1 MNYSNFYTSAKKML
15 TDSLVSIWFRGKGKE
30 QEYMRRILTEEEP
43 LLSEPVFQSIFP
55 WEESA
60 ETFGEHCSKLNI
72 LSESFV
78 QALSSDTVDENLRF
92 PLNRHPYKHQTKSW
106 KTMLS
111 DEGKTI
117 VVTSGTGSGKTEC
130 FMIPVLQDIAQ
141 LNEKDCIQA
150 VFLYPL
156 NALMKSQQ
164 KRIHAWC
171 DAIPNKVTYAIYNGD
186 TEKSNKPS
194 SFTAPYFPQLITRPQ
209 IRKTPPQILFTNPT
223 MLNYMLVR
231 AEDKPILEKSQGK
244 LRWILLDEAHTY
256 TGSSAAELSLQL
268 RRVLDAFGVTIDQV
282 NFAVT
287 SATIGDEKDP
297 AVQLKLKTF
306 VSQLTGKP
314 IDSIVIIGGK
324 RIIPDM
330 DNTVAQSAIN
340 RINERFN
347 SKIQIS
353 DIERLRKQLNS
364 SAVLTTKDI
373 VKQLDRTIS
382 KNIEESLELIDAL
395 ANKVDGL
402 NSKDKSAMALLPSRA
417 HFFIR
422 SISGVYACVNRDC
435 SRHKRNRIGIGS
447 LTTYQNTNCP
457 TCKSKLLEIATCPS
471 CGGII
476 IVGETSTS
484 KGFRMHT
491 NVVDLDNSLFFE
503 NRDEDLI
510 ESEENETEAIND
522 VSEVDG
528 FTLFYFAKPLKR
540 CLRHHTREDKHI
552 FNHDRGRIEMAKESD
567 DCDHVYISL
576 RHEETNADLCPH
588 CGNRITRL
596 NYLRV
601 SATQMGRVLSTLL
614 LDNAEGLPDKDAE
627 ILYNGKRYITF
638 TDNRQGSARSAMG
651 MNQDVERSWVR
662 STIFHKLADIRIEKV
677 EPSGLSDDEKQLYDY
692 LITQPVEKLPKM
704 MKDELARLKAKL
716 NGEGSIP
723 IAPEV
728 DFSSISQTLENNT
741 DFRKMFKHLKSARNE
756 SRYDSPAKYLKALL
770 VDQFGWIPKR
780 ANSLENMGFIRLV
793 YPELKRSKCP
803 ALLTAVGCKNEDWQ
817 DFLKICLDY
826 LIRGGRHYM
835 ISSEYKDFL
844 TQNTTT
850 SAIYPKDSDL
860 RKNGHPVS
868 KWPMVKQTLT
878 GVQEDQSRLVLLL
891 CAVLGYNEVETFNEE
906 KVANV
911 NSLLT
916 TAWNFITSNVMESV
930 DSEHQGYML
939 DLLGPKV
946 KLQLI
951 EKGYLCPV
959 DNVVVDV
966 TFCGY
971 SPRMNGYIGKENFIR
986 FRVARDFAYPFF
998 PFKSSENEEEALSKW
1013 LLEHF
1018 DGQRESGIFSNIHER
1033 VYAQKP
1039 IFIAAEHS
1047 AQQSREDLDK
1057 YEKEFNEGHL
1067 NVLSCS
1073 TTMEMGVDIGGINEV
1088 VMNNVPPKSA
1098 NYLQRAGR
1106 AGRRNESKALALTF
1120 CAPNPIGSYTWNH
1133 PTYPLTH
1140 KTETPLLKMESRQLV
1155 QRHVNALVF
1164 SDFVTM
1170 QGGIRVTSQIRDF
1183 FESFEETTYYDLFLS
1198 HIDRIIGGQRE
1209 ELELSYWHLTRGTAL
1224 GNTAIGD
1231 AVYATKKEIATVYG
1245 IYKNRVDS
1253 LNQSLDTL
1261 RNEDGTGTAIRALEH
1276 QKDNFLKTALL
1287 TYLAENSFLPSAG
1300 IPTGLVQCM
1309 LGING
1314 NDNYPTMHLSQAI
1327 AAYAP
1332 GNKIVKNEWIYEPAG
1347 ILLKTKYDDTTSRYI
1362 LQNCNRCGYT
1372 SINSGSARNDCPK
1385 CGGHDTMHGI
1395 KDMNIVEQ
1403 RYTEI
1408 VEPAAFSVA
1417 WGTKPTR
1424 KMNGPGI
1431 LSFIQPVLLEMEPW
1445 EEKSSSAKMM
1455 VRCSTSKSEILFYNK
1470 GRNGYGYAF
1479 CPYCGRMESEKNIDL
1494 SGRPLAGHRHMS
1506 NGLPCPGGLAGGSN
1520 IRRHVLLVGRYQ
1532 TDFVEIKFYNAENL
1546 LITDAETLY
1555 SLGVVLSRKLTEL
1568 LGVNDGEIDF
1578 GYNSNSHT
1586 IFIYDTAL
1594 GGAGYS
1600 LLFREY
1606 KDVLL
1611 KMAYEALRGCNCER
1625 ACTKCLIDRRSQ
1637 WYLNYL
1643 NRQKAIKWLEM
1654 EFKSRVAPES
1664 ISSQIPDASYITSDF
1679 ATELYQ
1685 LTRNKD
1691 IDKIM
1696 FFVGNNYDDWQVKE
1710 FPYTKLINEL
1720 KANGINTT
1728 FVMDT
1733 PLDLR
1738 ECSPAARAIL
1748 MSALFKYEF
1757 SYYTNRIS
1765 GLLKPLLSVT
1775 FNDGKTKTYFG
1786 DNINRDFA
1794 LSWGKGD
1801 VFSSINGMQL
1811 IYQSINP
1818 VDLVQKLTE
1827 DDRAVMF
1834 DVRLMDDCAISS
1846 LFDLLLRN
1854 NTDKWKRIKESF
1866 NNKSVTID
1874 YSDRYLMTPLGCML
1888 FAHFIAKLKWEF
1900 NIKITKVKVT
1910 VAFTSSGSNFGRDS
1924 TKICENFRL
1933 RDNRNIFLKDSI
1945 NEIVGIVPF
1954 INEGGYIRH
1963 ERCITVKSEEEE
1975 LCIRP
1980 DAGIAYGWKPANRE
1994 NFDCE
1999 DDDFKCNWDLDMNL
2013 YNQGKRTQGIL
2024 YTISFSKRK

>member
-1 MNYSNFYTSAKKML
+1 
-15 TDSLVSIWFRGKGKE
+15 
-30 QEYMRRILTEEEP
+30 MRCILSEEEP

-55 WEESA
+55 WEEST
-60 ETFGEHCSKLNI
+60 ETFGEHHSKLNI
-72 LSESFV
+72 LSQSFV
-78 QALSSDTVDENLRF
+78 QALSSEAIEESLRF
-92 PLNRHPYKHQTKSW
+92 PLDRHPYKHQTKSW
-106 KTMLS
+106 ETMLS
-111 DEGKTI
+111 DKGKTI

-130 FMIPVLQDIAQ
+130 FMIPVLHDIAQ
-141 LNEKDCIQA
+141 RNEKDCIQA
-150 VFLYPL
+150 IFLYPL

-171 DAIPNKVTYAIYNGD
+171 DAIPNKVTYAIYNGN
-186 TEKSNKPS
+186 TEKATKSPKI
-194 SFTAPYFPQLITRPQ
+194 TTPYFPELITRPQ
-209 IRKTPPQILFTNPT
+209 IRQTPPQILFTNPT

-244 LRWILLDEAHTY
+244 LKWILLDEAHTY

-268 RRVLDAFGVTIDQV
+268 RRVLDAFGVTVEQV

-297 AVQLKLKTF
+297 ATQLKLKTF

-314 IDSIVIIGGK
+314 TDSIVIIGGK
-324 RIIPDM
+324 RIIPKM
-330 DNTVAQSAIN
+330 DNAIAQSEIAK
-340 RINERFN
+340 INEKFDCN
-347 SKIQIS
+347 IGIS
-353 DIERLRKQLNS
+353 DIERLRKQLNT
-364 SAVLTTKDI
+364 SAVLTAKDI
-373 VKQLDRTIS
+373 VKQLDRNIS
-382 KNIEESLELIDAL
+382 KNTEKSLELIDAL

-402 NSKDKSAMALLPSRA
+402 NSTDGSAIALLPSRA

-422 SISGVYACVNRDC
+422 SISGVYACVNPKC
-435 SRHKRNRIGIGS
+435 RHHKKQRLGVGS

-476 IVGETSTS
+476 VVGETSTS

-510 ESEENETEAIND
+510 EAEEIQDEYIADNSEF
-522 VSEVDG
+522 DG
-528 FTLFYFAKPLKR
+528 FTPFYFAKPAKR
-540 CLRHHTREDKHI
+540 CLRRHTNEDKHI
-552 FNHDRGRIEMAKESD
+552 FNHERGRIEIAPENEDSG
-567 DCDHVYISL
+567 HAYVSL

-596 NYLRV
+596 DYLRV
-601 SATQMGRVLSTLL
+601 SATQMGRILSTLL
-614 LDNAEGLPDKDAE
+614 LDNAEGSTDKDAE
-627 ILYNGKRYITF
+627 IVYNGKKYITF

-662 STIFHKLADIRIEKV
+662 STIFHKLADLRIEKI
-677 EPSGLSDDEKQLYDY
+677 EPAGLTEEEKKTYVFLKSTP
-692 LITQPVEKLPKM
+692 LEKLPQM
-704 MKDELARLKAKL
+704 MRDELARLEAKK
-716 NGEGSIP
+716 NGVSRTP
-723 IAPEV
+723 ASPEV
-728 DFSSISQTLENNT
+728 DFGSISQTLENNT
-741 DFRKMFKHLKSARNE
+741 DFRKLFKHINSARGE
-756 SRYDSPAKYLKALL
+756 GRYENPAKYLKALL

-793 YPELKRSKCP
+793 YPDLKRSKCP

-817 DFLKICLDY
+817 NFLKICLDY

-868 KWPMVKQTLT
+868 KWPVVRQTLT
-878 GVQEDQSRLVLLL
+878 GIQEDQSRLVLLL
-891 CAVLGYNEVETFNEE
+891 CAVLGYTEVESFNEE
-906 KVANV
+906 KVANI

-916 TAWNFITSNVMESV
+916 TAWTFITTNVMESV
-930 DSEHQGYML
+930 DTEHQGFML

-951 EKGYLCPV
+951 DKGYLCPV
-959 DNVVVDV
+959 DNVIVDV

-971 SPRMNGYIGKENFIR
+971 SPRMNGYIGKDNFDR
-986 FRVARDFAYPFF
+986 FRVTKEFTYPFY
-998 PFKSSENEEEALSKW
+998 PFKSTENNEEVLSAW
-1013 LLEHF
+1013 LLDHF
-1018 DGQRESGIFSNIHER
+1018 DAQRKSGVFSNMHER

-1088 VMNNVPPKSA
+1088 VMNNVPPKPA

-1120 CAPNPIGSYTWNH
+1120 CAPNPIGSHTWKH
-1133 PTYPLTH
+1133 PDYPMTH
-1140 KTETPLLKMESRQLV
+1140 TTETPLLKLESRQLV

-1164 SDFVTM
+1164 SDFVSM
-1170 QGGIRVTSQIRDF
+1170 QGGIRITSQIRDF
-1183 FESFEETTYYDLFLS
+1183 FESTEGATYYDQFLT
-1198 HIDRIIGGQRE
+1198 HIDKIIGGQRE
-1209 ELELSYWHLTRGTAL
+1209 ELEVTYLHLIRGTAL
-1224 GNTAIGD
+1224 TNTAIGD
-1231 AVYATKKEIATVYG
+1231 AVYTTKRDIASVYNTFKVR
-1245 IYKNRVDS
+1245 IDS
-1253 LNQSLDTL
+1253 LNQSLEAL
-1261 RNEDGTGTAIRALEH
+1261 RNEDGSRLAIRALEH

-1300 IPTGLVQCM
+1300 IPTGLVECM
-1309 LGING
+1309 LGINASE
-1314 NDNYPTMHLSQAI
+1314 NYPTMHLSQAI

-1332 GNKIVKNEWIYEPAG
+1332 GNQIVKNEWIYEPAG
-1347 ILLKTKYDDTTSRYI
+1347 IVLKTKYDDNTSRYI

-1372 SINSGSARNDCPK
+1372 FINSGSATNNCPK
-1385 CGGHDTMHGI
+1385 CGGHETMHGI
-1395 KDMNIVEQ
+1395 KDMSIGEQ
-1403 RYTEI
+1403 RYTEV

-1424 KMNGPGI
+1424 KMNGLGS
-1431 LSFIQPVLLEMEPW
+1431 LNFIQPVLLEMEPW
-1445 EEKSSSAKMM
+1445 EEKSSSAKMV
-1455 VRCSTSKSEILFYNK
+1455 VRCSTPKSEILFYNR
-1470 GRNGYGYAF
+1470 GRNGHGYAF
-1479 CPYCGRMESEKNIDL
+1479 CPYCGRMESEKSIDSTGSPL
-1494 SGRPLAGHRHMS
+1494 SGHRHMS

-1532 TDFVEIKFYNAENL
+1532 TDFVELKFYNAENL
-1546 LITDAETLY
+1546 LITDSETLY
-1555 SLGVVLSRKLTEL
+1555 SLGVILSRKLTEL

-1600 LLFREY
+1600 PLLREY

-1611 KMAYEALRGCNCER
+1611 KIAYETLRACDCER

-1643 NRQKAIKWLEM
+1643 NRQKALKWLEI
-1654 EFKSRVAPES
+1654 EFKSRLAPES
-1664 ISSQIPDASYITSDF
+1664 VSSQVPDAAYITSDF

-1691 IDKIM
+1691 IKNIN
-1696 FFVGNNYDDWQVKE
+1696 FFVDNNYETWQIKE
-1710 FPYTKLINEL
+1710 FPYSRLINEL
-1720 KANGINTT
+1720 TANGIDTV
-1728 FVMDT
+1728 FV
-1733 PLDLR
+1733 LDSSINLQ
-1738 ECSPAARAIL
+1738 ECSSSARAII
-1748 MSALFKYEF
+1748 MAALFQHKF
-1757 SYYTNRIS
+1757 SYYTDTIPNS
-1765 GLLKPLLSVT
+1765 LKPLLSVS
-1775 FNDGKTKTYFG
+1775 FNDGRIKTYFG
-1786 DNINRDFA
+1786 ENVNRDFA
-1794 LSWGKGD
+1794 GFWGNGD
-1801 VFSSINGMQL
+1801 VFSTIESIQL
-1811 IYQSINP
+1811 HYQSINS
-1818 VDLVQKLTE
+1818 VELVQSIA
-1827 DDRAVMF
+1827 DGDGVIMF
-1834 DVRLMDDCAISS
+1834 DTRIKDDSTING
-1846 LFDLLLRN
+1846 LFNTLLRN
-1854 NTDKWKRIKESF
+1854 NSDKWSRIKESF
-1866 NNKSVTID
+1866 ANKHVTIH

-1888 FAHFIAKLKWEF
+1888 YAHFIAKLKHEF
-1900 NIKITKVKVT
+1900 NIKISTMKIT
-1910 VAFTSSGSNFGRDS
+1910 VAFTSNGNVFSSGP
-1924 TKICENFRL
+1924 TKICENYKSRED
-1933 RDNRNIFLKDSI
+1933 RNRFLKDSVT
-1945 NEIVGIVPF
+1945 EIVGIAPV
-1954 INEGGYIRH
+1954 INESGYISH
-1963 ERCITVKSEEEE
+1963 ERCITIKSDSDE

-1980 DAGIAYGWKPANRE
+1980 DAGIAHGWKPNGRE
-1994 NFDCE
+1994 NLDCE
-1999 DDDFKCNWDLDMNL
+1999 DVDFRYNWDLGMNL
-2013 YNQGKRTQGIL
+2013 YNQGKRTDGIL
-2024 YTISFSKRK
+2024 YTVSYNRN

>member
-1 MNYSNFYTSAKKML
+1 MNYSNFYISAKKML

-30 QEYMRRILTEEEP
+30 QEYMRRILSEEEP

-78 QALSSDTVDENLRF
+78 QALSSDNIDESLRF

-111 DEGKTI
+111 DKGKTI

-141 LNEKDCIQA
+141 RNEKDCVQA
-150 VFLYPL
+150 IFLYPL

-186 TEKSNKPS
+186 TEKTNRSSN
-194 SFTAPYFPQLITRPQ
+194 FTSPYFPQLITRPQ
-209 IRKTPPQILFTNPT
+209 IRQTPPQVLFTNPT

-244 LRWILLDEAHTY
+244 LKWILLDEAHTY

-268 RRVLDAFGVTIDQV
+268 RRVLDAFGVTVEQV

-287 SATIGDEKDP
+287 SATIGDEKEP
-297 AVQLKLKTF
+297 ATQLKLKTF

-324 RIIPDM
+324 RVIPDM
-330 DNTVAQSAIN
+330 DNAVAQSRID
-340 RINERFN
+340 RINKSFN
-347 SKIQIS
+347 CNIS
-353 DIERLRKQLNS
+353 IADIERIRKQINS

-373 VKQLDRTIS
+373 VKQLDRNIS
-382 KNIEESLELIDAL
+382 KDIEKSLDLIDAL
-395 ANKVDGL
+395 ANKVEGLSLKDG
-402 NSKDKSAMALLPSRA
+402 SAIALLPSRA
-417 HFFIR
+417 HFFVR
-422 SISGVYACVNRDC
+422 SISGVYACVNSEC
-435 SRHKRNRIGIGS
+435 SRHKKYRIGVGS

-476 IVGETSTS
+476 VVGETSTS
-484 KGFRMHT
+484 KGFRMHA

-503 NRDEDLI
+503 NRDDDLI
-510 ESEENETEAIND
+510 ESEEIQEENSSRGNEN
-522 VSEVDG
+522 DG
-528 FTLFYFAKPLKR
+528 FTPFYFAKPIRR
-540 CLRHHTREDKHI
+540 CLRRHTHEDKHV
-552 FNHDRGRIEMAKESD
+552 FNHEKGRIEIAPENAEKERL
-567 DCDHVYISL
+567 YISL
-576 RHEETNADLCPH
+576 RHDETNADLCPH

-596 NYLRV
+596 DYLRV

-614 LDNAEGLPDKDAE
+614 LDNAEGMSDKDAE

-677 EPSGLSDDEKQLYDY
+677 EPKGLTDDEMQLYNY
-692 LITQPVEKLPKM
+692 LTAQPVEKLPKM

-716 NGEGSIP
+716 DGENEIP
-723 IAPEV
+723 KAPEV
-728 DFSSISQTLENNT
+728 DFGSISQTLENNA
-741 DFRKMFKHLKSARNE
+741 DFRKLFKHLKNARAE
-756 SRYDSPAKYLKALL
+756 SQYDNPAKYLKALL

-780 ANSLENMGFIRLV
+780 ANSLENMGVVRLV
-793 YPELKRSKCP
+793 YPDLKRSKCP

-817 DFLKICLDY
+817 DFLKICIDY

-850 SAIYPKDSDL
+850 SAIYPKESDL
-860 RKNGHPVS
+860 KKNGRPVS
-868 KWPMVKQTLT
+868 KWPMVRQTLT

-891 CAVLGYNEVETFNEE
+891 CAVLGYNEVETINDE
-906 KVANV
+906 KIANV

-916 TAWNFITSNVMESV
+916 TAWNFITSNILESV
-930 DSEHQGYML
+930 DSEHHGYML

-951 EKGYLCPV
+951 DKGYLCPV

-971 SPRMNGYIGKENFIR
+971 SPRMNGYIGKENFNR
-986 FRVARDFAYPFF
+986 FRVTKELTYPFF
-998 PFKSSENEEEALSKW
+998 PFKSTENDEETLSNW

-1018 DGQRESGIFSNIHER
+1018 GDQKESGVFSNIHER

-1057 YEKEFNEGHL
+1057 YEKEFNEGQL

-1088 VMNNVPPKSA
+1088 VMNNVPPKPA

-1133 PTYPLTH
+1133 PYYPMTH
-1140 KTETPLLKMESRQLV
+1140 NTETPLLKLESRQLV

-1164 SDFVTM
+1164 SDFVSQ
-1170 QGGIRVTSQIRDF
+1170 QGGIRVTSIIKDF
-1183 FESFEETTYYDLFLS
+1183 FESTEGVTYYDQFLT
-1198 HIDRIIGGQRE
+1198 HIDKIIGGQGE
-1209 ELELSYWHLTRGTAL
+1209 NLDSTYQHLTRGTAL
-1224 GNTAIGD
+1224 ANVAIGD
-1231 AVYATKKEIATVYG
+1231 AVYATKKDLVSVYN
-1245 IYKNRVDS
+1245 IYKIRLDS
-1253 LNQSLDTL
+1253 LNQSIEAL
-1261 RNEDGTGTAIRALEH
+1261 RNEDGSGTAIRALEH

-1300 IPTGLVQCM
+1300 IPTGLVECM
-1309 LGING
+1309 LGVNTNG
-1314 NDNYPTMHLSQAI
+1314 NYPTMHLSQAI

-1332 GNKIVKNEWIYEPAG
+1332 GSQVVKNEWIYEPAG
-1347 ILLKTKYDDTTSRYI
+1347 IILKTKYDDNTSRYI

-1372 SINSGSARNDCPK
+1372 SIISGSAKNDCPK

-1395 KDMNIVEQ
+1395 KDMSISEQ
-1403 RYTEI
+1403 RFTEV

-1424 KMNGPGI
+1424 KMKGTGTLN
-1431 LSFIQPVLLEMEPW
+1431 FIQPVLLEMEPW
-1445 EEKSSSAKMM
+1445 EDKSSSAKMI
-1455 VRCSTSKSEILFYNK
+1455 VRCSTPKSEILFYNR
-1470 GRNGYGYAF
+1470 GRNEFGYAF
-1479 CPYCGRMESEKNIDL
+1479 CPYCGRMESESGID
-1494 SGRPLAGHRHMS
+1494 STGSPLAGHKHMS
-1506 NGLPCPGGLAGGSN
+1506 NGLPCPGGSAGGSN

-1532 TDFVEIKFYNAENL
+1532 TDFVELKFYNADNL
-1546 LITDAETLY
+1546 LITDSETLY
-1555 SLGVVLSRKLTEL
+1555 SLGVILSRKLTEL

-1600 LLFREY
+1600 PLLREY

-1611 KMAYEALRGCNCER
+1611 KMAYDTLKGCNCER

-1643 NRQKAIKWLEM
+1643 NRQKALKWLEI
-1654 EFKSRVAPES
+1654 EFKSRIAPES
-1664 ISSQIPDASYITSDF
+1664 VSSRIPDASYITSDF

-1691 IDKIM
+1691 LNKLY
-1696 FFVGNNYDDWQVKE
+1696 FFVDNNYEDWQTKE
-1710 FPYTKLINEL
+1710 FPYNRLINEL
-1720 KANGINTT
+1720 RANAIDISFVLDNTI
-1728 FVMDT
+1728 DI
-1733 PLDLR
+1733 R
-1738 ECSPAARAIL
+1738 ACSPASRTII
-1748 MSALFKYEF
+1748 MSALFTYNF
-1757 SYYTNRIS
+1757 SYCTDANFGSLR
-1765 GLLKPLLSVT
+1765 PLLSVT
-1775 FNDGKTKTYFG
+1775 FNDGRTKTYFG
-1786 DNINRDFA
+1786 ENLNRYLA
-1794 LSWGKGD
+1794 ASWGSGD
-1801 VFSSINGMQL
+1801 VYSTTSGMGL
-1811 IYQSINP
+1811 HYQSINSVEMLQNMA
-1818 VDLVQKLTE
+1818 VD
-1827 DDRAVMF
+1827 DGSIMF
-1834 DVRLMDDCAISS
+1834 DTRIKEDCAISS
-1846 LFDLLLRN
+1846 LFNILLRN
-1854 NTDKWKRIKESF
+1854 KPDKWNRIKTQF
-1866 NNKSVTID
+1866 VNKSVEIE
-1874 YSDRYLMTPLGCML
+1874 YSDRYLLTPLGCML
-1888 FAHFIAKLKWEF
+1888 FAHFIAKLKQEF
-1900 NIKITKVKVT
+1900 SIRISSIKVT
-1910 VAFTSSGSNFGRDS
+1910 VSFTSNVNTISSNP
-1924 TKICENFRL
+1924 TKICESYRS
-1933 RDNRNIFLKDSI
+1933 RTCRNDFLKDSI
-1945 NEIVGIVPF
+1945 NEIVGITPT
-1954 INEGGYIRH
+1954 INEDGYISH
-1963 ERCITVKSEEEE
+1963 ERCITIKSDSEE

-1980 DAGIAYGWKPANRE
+1980 DAGIAYGWKPNGRE
-1994 NFDCE
+1994 NLSCE
-1999 DDDFKCNWDLDMNL
+1999 DDDFRYNWDLDMNL
-2013 YNQGKRTQGIL
+2013 YNQGKRTDGIL
-2024 YTISFSKRK
+2024 YTISFSKR

>member
-1 MNYSNFYTSAKKML
+1 MNYSSFYITAKKLL
-15 TDSLVSIWFRGKGKE
+15 TDSLVSMWFRGQGKE
-30 QEYMRRILTEEEP
+30 QEYMRRILSEEEP

-55 WEESA
+55 WEESK
-60 ETFGEHCSKLNI
+60 ESFEEHYSKLNI
-72 LSESFV
+72 LSQSFV
-78 QALSSDTVDENLRF
+78 QALSSDAVEESLRF
-92 PLNRHPYKHQTKSW
+92 PLYRHPYKHQTKSW

-111 DEGKTI
+111 NKGKTI

-130 FMIPVLQDIAQ
+130 FMIPVLHDIAQ
-141 LNEKDCIQA
+141 RNEKDCIQA
-150 VFLYPL
+150 IFLYPL

-186 TEKSNKPS
+186 TEKSTKSPK
-194 SFTAPYFPQLITRPQ
+194 FTDPYFPQLITRPQ
-209 IRKTPPQILFTNPT
+209 IRQTPPQILFTNPT

-244 LRWILLDEAHTY
+244 LKWILLDEAHTY

-297 AVQLKLKTF
+297 PTQLKLKTF

-314 IDSIVIIGGK
+314 IDGIEIIGGK
-324 RIIPDM
+324 RIIPEM
-330 DNTVAQSAIN
+330 DNATAQSEITK
-340 RINERFN
+340 INEKFN
-347 SKIQIS
+347 CDIKIS
-353 DIERLRKQLNS
+353 DIERLRKQLNT
-364 SAVLTTKDI
+364 SAVLTARDI
-373 VKQLDRTIS
+373 VKQLDRNIS
-382 KNIEESLELIDAL
+382 KNTEKSLELIDAL

-402 NSKDKSAMALLPSRA
+402 NSTDGSAIALLPSRA

-422 SISGVYACVNRDC
+422 SISGVYACVNPEC
-435 SRHKRNRIGIGS
+435 SHHKKQRLGVGS

-471 CGGII
+471 CGGVIV
-476 IVGETSTS
+476 VGETSTS

-491 NVVDLDNSLFFE
+491 NVVDLDSSLFFE

-510 ESEENETEAIND
+510 EAEEIQGENFANNSEI
-522 VSEVDG
+522 DG
-528 FTLFYFAKPLKR
+528 FTPFYFAKPAKK
-540 CLRHHTREDKHI
+540 CLRRHTHEDKHI
-552 FNHDRGRIEMAKESD
+552 FNHERGRIEIAPENEDSS
-567 DCDHVYISL
+567 HVYVSL
-576 RHEETNADLCPH
+576 RHDETNADLCPH
-588 CGNRITRL
+588 CGNCITRL
-596 NYLRV
+596 DYLRV
-601 SATQMGRVLSTLL
+601 SATQMGRVLSTLI
-614 LDNAEGLPDKDAE
+614 LDNAEGSTGKDAE
-627 ILYNGKRYITF
+627 IVYNGKKYITF

-662 STIFHKLADIRIEKV
+662 STIFHKLADLRIEKI
-677 EPSGLSDDEKQLYDY
+677 EPAGLTEEEEQSYVFLKNTPLEQL
-692 LITQPVEKLPKM
+692 PPM
-704 MKDELARLKAKL
+704 MRDELTRLEAKK
-716 NGEGSIP
+716 NGVSGTPAS
-723 IAPEV
+723 PEV

-741 DFRKMFKHLKSARNE
+741 DFRKLFKHLNNARENG
-756 SRYDSPAKYLKALL
+756 RYENPAKYLKALL

-793 YPELKRSKCP
+793 YPDLKRSKCP

-817 DFLKICLDY
+817 NFLKICLDY

-868 KWPMVKQTLT
+868 KWPVVRQTLS
-878 GVQEDQSRLVLLL
+878 GIQEDQSRLVLLL
-891 CAVLGYNEVETFNEE
+891 CAVLGYTEVESFNDE
-906 KVANV
+906 KIANI
-911 NSLLT
+911 NTLLT
-916 TAWNFITSNVMESV
+916 TAWNFITANVMESV
-930 DSEHQGYML
+930 DTEHQGFML

-951 EKGYLCPV
+951 DKGYLCPV
-959 DNVVVDV
+959 DNVIVDV

-971 SPRMNGYIGKENFIR
+971 SPRMNGYIGKANFDR
-986 FRVARDFAYPFF
+986 FRVTKEFTYPFY
-998 PFKSSENEEEALSKW
+998 PFKSTENDEEVLSAW
-1013 LLEHF
+1013 LLDNF
-1018 DGQRESGIFSNIHER
+1018 DAQRKSGVFSNIHER

-1088 VMNNVPPKSA
+1088 VMNNVPPKPA

-1120 CAPNPIGSYTWNH
+1120 CAPNPIGSHTWNH
-1133 PTYPLTH
+1133 PDYPMTH
-1140 KTETPLLKMESRQLV
+1140 STETPLLKLESRQLV

-1164 SDFVTM
+1164 SDFVSI
-1170 QGGIRVTSQIRDF
+1170 QDGIRITSQIRDF
-1183 FESFEETTYYDLFLS
+1183 FESTEGATYYDQFLT

-1209 ELELSYWHLTRGTAL
+1209 ELEVTYQHLIRGTAL
-1224 GNTAIGD
+1224 TSTAIGD
-1231 AVYATKKEIATVYG
+1231 AVYATKKDIASVYNTFKVR
-1245 IYKNRVDS
+1245 IDA
-1253 LNQSLDTL
+1253 LNQSLEAL
-1261 RNEDGTGTAIRALEH
+1261 RIEDGSGLAIRALEH

-1300 IPTGLVQCM
+1300 IPTGLVECM
-1309 LGING
+1309 LGLNASE
-1314 NDNYPTMHLSQAI
+1314 NYPTMHLSQAI

-1332 GNKIVKNEWIYEPAG
+1332 GNQVVKNEWIYEPAG
-1347 ILLKTKYDDTTSRYI
+1347 IVLKTKYDDNTSRYI

-1372 SINSGSARNDCPK
+1372 FINSGSATNDCPK
-1385 CGGHDTMHGI
+1385 CGGHETMHGI
-1395 KDMNIVEQ
+1395 KDMSISEQ
-1403 RYTEI
+1403 RYTEV

-1424 KMNGPGI
+1424 KMNGQGA
-1431 LSFIQPVLLEMEPW
+1431 LNFIQPVLLEMEPW
-1445 EEKSSSAKMM
+1445 EEKSSSAKMV
-1455 VRCSTSKSEILFYNK
+1455 VRCSTPKSEILFYNR

-1479 CPYCGRMESEKNIDL
+1479 CPYCGRMESEKGIDSTGSPL
-1494 SGRPLAGHRHMS
+1494 SGHRHMS
-1506 NGLPCPGGLAGGSN
+1506 NGLPCSGGLAGGSN

-1532 TDFVEIKFYNAENL
+1532 TDFVELKFYNDENL
-1546 LITDAETLY
+1546 LVTDSETLY
-1555 SLGVVLSRKLTEL
+1555 SLGVILSRKLTEL

-1600 LLFREY
+1600 PLLREY
-1606 KDVLL
+1606 KDTLL
-1611 KMAYEALRGCNCER
+1611 KMAYETLRVCDCER

-1643 NRQKAIKWLEM
+1643 NRQKALKWLEM

-1664 ISSQIPDASYITSDF
+1664 ISSLVPDAAYITSDF

-1691 IDKIM
+1691 IKNIY
-1696 FFVGNNYDDWQVKE
+1696 FFVENNYETWQIKD
-1710 FPYTKLINEL
+1710 FPYNRLINEL
-1720 KANGINTT
+1720 TASGIESV
-1728 FVMDT
+1728 FVLNS
-1733 PLDLR
+1733 PINLQG
-1738 ECSPAARAIL
+1738 CSSTIRAII
-1748 MSALFKYEF
+1748 MSALFQREF
-1757 SYYTNRIS
+1757 SYYTDTIPNS
-1765 GLLKPLLSVT
+1765 LKPLLSVS
-1775 FNDGKTKTYFG
+1775 FNDGRIKTYFG
-1786 DNINRDFA
+1786 ENVNRDFA
-1794 LSWGKGD
+1794 GFWGNGD
-1801 VFSSINGMQL
+1801 VYSTVGCL
-1811 IYQSINP
+1811 HLHYQSINS
-1818 VDLVQKLTE
+1818 VELIQSTADG
-1827 DDRAVMF
+1827 DGAIMF
-1834 DVRLMDDCAISS
+1834 DTRIKDDSTISC
-1846 LFDLLLRN
+1846 LFNTLLQT
-1854 NTDKWKRIKESF
+1854 NTVKWSRIKESF
-1866 NNKSVTID
+1866 KNKVVTID
-1874 YSDRYLMTPLGCML
+1874 YSDRYLMTPMGCML
-1888 FAHFIAKLKWEF
+1888 FAHFIAKLKHEF
-1900 NIKITKVKVT
+1900 NVKLSALKVT
-1910 VAFTSSGSNFGRDS
+1910 VSFTSNGSIFSSGS
-1924 TKICENFRL
+1924 TKICENYKS
-1933 RDNRNIFLKDSI
+1933 RDNRNTFLKDSI
-1945 NEIVGIVPF
+1945 TEIVGIEPM
-1954 INEGGYIRH
+1954 INESGYISH
-1963 ERCITVKSEEEE
+1963 ERCITIKSDSEE

-1980 DAGIAYGWKPANRE
+1980 DAGIAHGWKPKNL
-1994 NFDCE
+1994 NNLDCIDE
-1999 DDDFKCNWDLDMNL
+1999 DFRYDWELDMSL
-2013 YNQGKRTQGIL
+2013 YNQGKRTNGIL
-2024 YTISFSKRK
+2024 YTISYNRQ

>member
-1 MNYSNFYTSAKKML
+1 MNYSSFYMSAKKML
-15 TDSLVSIWFRGKGKE
+15 TDSLVSMWFRGQGQE
-30 QEYMRRILTEEEP
+30 QEYMRRILSEEEP

-60 ETFGEHCSKLNI
+60 ETFGEHYSKLNI
-72 LSESFV
+72 LSQSFV
-78 QALSSDTVDENLRF
+78 QALSSETVEESLRF
-92 PLNRHPYKHQTKSW
+92 PLDRHPYKHQTKSW

-111 DEGKTI
+111 DKGKTI

-130 FMIPVLQDIAQ
+130 FMIPVLHDIAQ
-141 LNEKDCIQA
+141 RNEKDCIQA
-150 VFLYPL
+150 IFLYPL

-186 TEKSNKPS
+186 TEKASKSPK
-194 SFTAPYFPQLITRPQ
+194 FTAPYFPQLITRPQ
-209 IRKTPPQILFTNPT
+209 IRQTPPQVLFTNPT

-231 AEDKPILEKSQGK
+231 AEDKTILEKSQGK
-244 LRWILLDEAHTY
+244 LKWILLDEAHTY

-268 RRVLDAFGVTIDQV
+268 RRVLDAFGVTVDQV

-297 AVQLKLKTF
+297 ATQMKLKTF

-330 DNTVAQSAIN
+330 DNSTAQSEIAK
-340 RINERFN
+340 INEKFDCNIRL
-347 SKIQIS
+347 S

-364 SAVLTTKDI
+364 TAVLTTKDI
-373 VKQLDRTIS
+373 AKQLDRNIS
-382 KNIEESLELIDAL
+382 KNTEKSLELIDAL
-395 ANKVDGL
+395 ANKVEGL
-402 NSKDKSAMALLPSRA
+402 NSTDGSAIALLPSRA

-422 SISGVYACVNRDC
+422 SISGVYACVNPEC
-435 SRHKRNRIGIGS
+435 SHHKKHRLGVGS

-476 IVGETSTS
+476 VVGETSTS

-503 NRDEDLI
+503 NRDDDLI
-510 ESEENETEAIND
+510 EAEEIRDESITDNNEI
-522 VSEVDG
+522 DG
-528 FTLFYFAKPLKR
+528 FTPFYFAKAIKR
-540 CLRHHTREDKHI
+540 CLRRHTHEYKHI
-552 FNHDRGRIEMAKESD
+552 FNHEKGRIEVAPENEESS
-567 DCDHVYISL
+567 HVYISL
-576 RHEETNADLCPH
+576 RHEESNADLCPH

-596 NYLRV
+596 DYLRV

-614 LDNAEGLPDKDAE
+614 LDNAEGSAEKDAE
-627 ILYNGKRYITF
+627 IIYNGKKYITF

-662 STIFHKLADIRIEKV
+662 STIFHKLADLRIEKV
-677 EPSGLSDDEKQLYDY
+677 EPSGLTEEEEQTYVFLKRTPIEQLP
-692 LITQPVEKLPKM
+692 QM
-704 MKDELARLKAKL
+704 MRDELARLEAKK
-716 NGEGSIP
+716 NGVSGTPAS
-723 IAPEV
+723 PEV
-728 DFSSISQTLENNT
+728 DFGSISQTLENNT
-741 DFRKMFKHLKSARNE
+741 DFRKLFKHINSARGE
-756 SRYDSPAKYLKALL
+756 GRYENPAKYLKALL

-793 YPELKRSKCP
+793 YPDLKRSKCP

-850 SAIYPKDSDL
+850 SAIYPKDSAL

-868 KWPMVKQTLT
+868 KWPVVRQTLT
-878 GVQEDQSRLVLLL
+878 GIQEDQSRLVLLL
-891 CAVLGYNEVETFNEE
+891 CAALGYTEVESFNEE
-906 KVANV
+906 KVANI
-911 NSLLT
+911 NTLLT
-916 TAWNFITSNVMESV
+916 TAWNFITANVMESV
-930 DSEHQGYML
+930 DTEHQGFML

-951 EKGYLCPV
+951 DKGYLCPV
-959 DNVVVDV
+959 DNVIVDV

-971 SPRMNGYIGKENFIR
+971 SPRMNGYIGKDNFDR
-986 FRVARDFAYPFF
+986 FRVTKEFKYPFF
-998 PFKSSENEEEALSKW
+998 PFKSTDNDEEALSTW
-1013 LLEHF
+1013 LLDNF
-1018 DGQRESGIFSNIHER
+1018 DDQRKSGVFSNIHER
-1033 VYAQKP
+1033 VYVQKP

-1088 VMNNVPPKSA
+1088 VMNNVPPKPA

-1120 CAPNPIGSYTWNH
+1120 CAPNPIGSNTWKH
-1133 PTYPLTH
+1133 PDYPMTH
-1140 KTETPLLKMESRQLV
+1140 TTETPLLKLESRQLV

-1164 SDFVTM
+1164 SDFVSI

-1183 FESFEETTYYDLFLS
+1183 FESMDGVTYYEQFLT
-1198 HIDRIIGGQRE
+1198 HIDKIIGGQRDG
-1209 ELELSYWHLTRGTAL
+1209 LEVTYRHLIRGTAL
-1224 GNTAIGD
+1224 TNTAIGD
-1231 AVYATKKEIATVYG
+1231 AVYETKKDIASVYKTFKVR
-1245 IYKNRVDS
+1245 IDS
-1253 LNQSLDTL
+1253 LNQSLEAL
-1261 RNEDGTGTAIRALEH
+1261 RNEDGSSLAIRALEH
-1276 QKDNFLKTALL
+1276 QKDNFQKTALL

-1300 IPTGLVQCM
+1300 IPTGLVECM
-1309 LGING
+1309 LGINASE
-1314 NDNYPTMHLSQAI
+1314 NYPTMHLSQAI

-1332 GNKIVKNEWIYEPAG
+1332 GSQVVKNEWIYEPAG
-1347 ILLKTKYDDTTSRYI
+1347 IVLKTKYDDNTSRYI

-1372 SINSGSARNDCPK
+1372 FINSGSATNDCPK
-1385 CGGHDTMHGI
+1385 CGGHETMHGI
-1395 KDMNIVEQ
+1395 KNMSIGEQ

-1424 KMNGPGI
+1424 KMNGLGA
-1431 LSFIQPVLLEMEPW
+1431 LNFIQPVLLEMEPW
-1445 EEKSSSAKMM
+1445 EEKSSAAKMI
-1455 VRCSTSKSEILFYNK
+1455 VRCSTPKSEILFYNR

-1479 CPYCGRMESEKNIDL
+1479 CPYCGRMESEKGID
-1494 SGRPLAGHRHMS
+1494 STGSPLAGHRHMS
-1506 NGLPCPGGLAGGSN
+1506 NGLPCHGGLSSGSN

-1532 TDFVEIKFYNAENL
+1532 TDFVELKFYDAENL
-1546 LITDAETLY
+1546 LITDSETLY
-1555 SLGVVLSRKLTEL
+1555 SLGVILSRKLTEL

-1600 LLFREY
+1600 PLLREY

-1611 KMAYEALRGCNCER
+1611 KMAYETLQVCDCER

-1643 NRQKAIKWLEM
+1643 NRQKALKWLEI

-1664 ISSQIPDASYITSDF
+1664 ISSLVPDAAYITSDF

-1691 IDKIM
+1691 IKNIR
-1696 FFVGNNYDDWQVKE
+1696 FFVDNNYEVWQTND
-1710 FPYTKLINEL
+1710 FPYNRLINEL
-1720 KANGINTT
+1720 IANGINTD
-1728 FVMDT
+1728 FV
-1733 PLDLR
+1733 LDSPINLQG
-1738 ECSPAARAIL
+1738 CSSTTRAIL
-1748 MSALFKYEF
+1748 ISALFQHKF
-1757 SYYTNRIS
+1757 SYNTDTIQGS
-1765 GLLKPLLSVT
+1765 LKPLLSVS

-1786 DNINRDFA
+1786 ENINRDFA
-1794 LSWGKGD
+1794 GSWGNGD
-1801 VFSSINGMQL
+1801 VFSTIDSL
-1811 IYQSINP
+1811 KLHYQSINS
-1818 VDLVQKLTE
+1818 VELVQSITE
-1827 DDRAVMF
+1827 GDGAIMF
-1834 DVRLMDDCAISS
+1834 D
-1846 LFDLLLRN
+1846 
-1854 NTDKWKRIKESF
+1854 TRIKEDSTINGLF
-1866 NNKSVTID
+1866 NTLLHNNSDKWSRIEKQFANKDVTVE

-1888 FAHFIAKLKWEF
+1888 YAHFIEKLKYEF
-1900 NIKITKVKVT
+1900 NIKISTMKIT
-1910 VAFTSSGSNFGRDS
+1910 VAFTSNGNVFSSGA
-1924 TKICENFRL
+1924 TKICENYKSREE
-1933 RDNRNIFLKDSI
+1933 RNKFLKDSVT
-1945 NEIVGIVPF
+1945 EIVGIAPI
-1954 INEGGYIRH
+1954 INESGYISH
-1963 ERCITVKSEEEE
+1963 ERCITIKSDSDE

-1980 DAGIAYGWKPANRE
+1980 DAGIAHGWKPNGRE
-1994 NFDCE
+1994 NLDCE
-1999 DDDFKCNWDLDMNL
+1999 DEDFRYNWDLEMNL
-2013 YNQGKRTQGIL
+2013 YNQGKRTDGIL
-2024 YTISFSKRK
+2024 YTISYNKNR

>member
-1 MNYSNFYTSAKKML
+1 MNYSNFYISAKKML
-15 TDSLVSIWFRGKGKE
+15 TDSLVSMWFRGRGKE
-30 QEYMRRILTEEEP
+30 QEYMRRILSEDEP
-43 LLSEPVFQSIFP
+43 LLSEPVFQTIFP
-55 WEESA
+55 WEESR
-60 ETFGEHCSKLNI
+60 ETFAEHALKLNI
-72 LSESFV
+72 LTESFV
-78 QALSSDTVDENLRF
+78 QALSSETIDESLRF

-106 KTMLS
+106 ETMLS
-111 DEGKTI
+111 GKGKTI

-141 LNEKDCIQA
+141 RNEKDSIQA
-150 VFLYPL
+150 IFLYPL

-186 TEKSNKPS
+186 TEKATKSPN
-194 SFTAPYFPQLITRPQ
+194 FTSPYFPQLITRPQ
-209 IRKTPPQILFTNPT
+209 IRQTPPQILFTNPT

-231 AEDKPILEKSQGK
+231 AEDKSILEKSQGK

-268 RRVLDAFGVTIDQV
+268 RRVLDAFGVTLDQV

-287 SATIGDEKDP
+287 SATIGDEKNP
-297 AVQLKLKTF
+297 ATQLKLKTF

-324 RIIPDM
+324 RVIPEM
-330 DNTVAQSAIN
+330 NNSKAQSAIDK
-340 RINERFN
+340 INGQLN
-347 SKIQIS
+347 CNIKLT

-364 SAVLTTKDI
+364 SAVLTTKEI
-373 VKQLDRTIS
+373 ARQLDRNIS
-382 KNIEESLELIDAL
+382 KDTEKSLELIDAL
-395 ANKVDGL
+395 ANKVEGL
-402 NSKDKSAMALLPSRA
+402 NSKDGSAIALLPSRA

-422 SISGVYACVNRDC
+422 SISGVYACVNPGC
-435 SRHKRNRIGIGS
+435 TRHKKYRINIGS

-457 TCKSKLLEIATCPS
+457 ICKSKLLEIATCPS

-476 IVGETSTS
+476 VVGETSTS

-503 NRDEDLI
+503 NQDNDLV
-510 ESEENETEAIND
+510 ESEEAQNEEVTENR
-522 VSEVDG
+522 EVDG
-528 FTLFYFAKPLKR
+528 YTPFYFAKPLKR
-540 CLRHHTREDKHI
+540 CLRRHTHEDKHI
-552 FNHDRGRIEMAKESD
+552 FNHERGRIEVAAD
-567 DCDHVYISL
+567 DENRDKIYISL

-596 NYLRV
+596 DYLRV

-614 LDNAEGLPDKDAE
+614 LDNAEGTNSKDAE
-627 ILYNGKRYITF
+627 ILYNGKKYITF

-651 MNQDVERSWVR
+651 MNQDVERTWVR
-662 STIFHKLADIRIEKV
+662 STIFHKLADLRIDRI
-677 EPSGLSDDEKQLYDY
+677 EPSGLTEDEEQTY
-692 LITQPVEKLPKM
+692 LFLKGTPIDSLPQM
-704 MKDELARLKAKL
+704 MRDELARLEAKR
-716 NGEGSIP
+716 NGASGTPAS
-723 IAPEV
+723 PEV
-728 DFSSISQTLENNT
+728 DFGSISQTLENNS
-741 DFRKMFKHLKSARNE
+741 DFRKLFKHLNSARGE
-756 SRYDSPAKYLKALL
+756 SKYENPARYLKALL

-780 ANSLENMGFIRLV
+780 ANSLENMGFVRLI
-793 YPELKRSKCP
+793 YPDLKRAKCP
-803 ALLTAVGCKNEDWQ
+803 ALLTTVGCKNEDWQ

-844 TQNTTT
+844 TQNTST

-868 KWPMVKQTLT
+868 KWPVLRQTLT
-878 GVQEDQSRLVLLL
+878 GIQEDQSRIVLLL
-891 CAVLGYNEVETFNEE
+891 CAVLGYNETESFNEE
-906 KVANV
+906 KIANI

-916 TAWNFITSNVMESV
+916 TAWNFITTNVMEPV
-930 DSEHQGYML
+930 DAEHQGFML

-946 KLQLI
+946 KMQLI
-951 EKGYLCPV
+951 DKGYLCPV
-959 DNVVVDV
+959 DNIVIDT

-971 SPRMNGYIGKENFIR
+971 SPRMNGYIGKDNFDR
-986 FRVARDFAYPFF
+986 FKVSKEFVYPFF
-998 PFKSSENEEEALSKW
+998 PFKSTDNDDEGLSKW
-1013 LLEHF
+1013 LLENF
-1018 DGQRESGIFSNIHER
+1018 EVQKGAGVFSNMHER

-1106 AGRRNESKALALTF
+1106 AGRRNETKALALTF

-1133 PTYPLTH
+1133 PDYPMTH
-1140 KTETPLLKMESRQLV
+1140 ITETPLLKLESRQLV
-1155 QRHVNALVF
+1155 QRHINALVF
-1164 SDFVTM
+1164 SDFVST

-1183 FESFEETTYYDLFLS
+1183 FETIEDTTYYDQFLT

-1209 ELELSYWHLTRGTAL
+1209 ELSEPYQHLVKGTAL
-1224 GNTAIGD
+1224 ASTAIGD
-1231 AVYATKKEIATVYG
+1231 AVYYTKKEIASVYST
-1245 IYKNRVDS
+1245 YKNRLDS
-1253 LNQSLDTL
+1253 INQSLEAL
-1261 RNEDGTGTAIRALEH
+1261 RDEDGSSLAIRALEH

-1300 IPTGLVQCM
+1300 IPTGLVECM
-1309 LGING
+1309 LGLNS

-1332 GNKIVKNEWIYEPAG
+1332 GNQVVKNEWIYEPSG
-1347 ILLKTKYDDTTSRYI
+1347 IMLKTKYDDNTSRYI

-1372 SINSGSARNDCPK
+1372 SINSGSAINDCPK
-1385 CGGHDTMHGI
+1385 CGGHETMHGI
-1395 KDMNIVEQ
+1395 KDMSIGEQ
-1403 RYTEI
+1403 RYTEV
-1408 VEPAAFSVA
+1408 VEPVAFSVA
-1417 WGTKPTR
+1417 WGAKPTR
-1424 KMNGPGI
+1424 KMNSLGS
-1431 LSFIQPVLLEMEPW
+1431 LNFIQPVLLEMEPW
-1445 EEKSSSAKMM
+1445 EEKSSSAKMI
-1455 VRCSTSKSEILFYNK
+1455 VRCSTPKSEILFYNR

-1479 CPYCGRMESEKNIDL
+1479 CPYCGKMESEKNID
-1494 SGRPLAGHRHMS
+1494 SFGRPLAGHRHLT

-1532 TDFVEIKFYNAENL
+1532 TDFVELKFYNENNL
-1546 LITDAETLY
+1546 LIEDSETLF
-1555 SLGVVLSRKLTEL
+1555 SLGVILSRKLTEL

-1600 LLFREY
+1600 PLFREY

-1611 KMAYEALRGCNCER
+1611 KMAYDALHECNCER

-1643 NRQKAIKWLEM
+1643 NRQKALKWLEI

-1664 ISSQIPDASYITSDF
+1664 ISTIIPDASYITTDF

-1691 IDKIM
+1691 IKEIC
-1696 FFVGNNYDDWQVKE
+1696 FFVENNYGEWQTKE
-1710 FPYTKLINEL
+1710 FPYNRLINEL
-1720 KANGINTT
+1720 KANGIETS
-1728 FVMDT
+1728 FVLEA
-1733 PLDLR
+1733 PVDLQR
-1738 ECSPAARAIL
+1738 CDPATRAVL
-1748 MSALFKYEF
+1748 LSALFQYEF
-1757 SYYTNRIS
+1757 SYYTTPLTGSLR
-1765 GLLKPLLSVT
+1765 PLLSVT

-1786 DNINRDFA
+1786 ENLNRNLA
-1794 LSWGKGD
+1794 ESWGQGD
-1801 VFSSINGMQL
+1801 VYSTMNGLQL
-1811 IYQSINP
+1811 ILQHVNS
-1818 VDLVQKLTE
+1818 VDVVQHLAE
-1827 DDRAVMF
+1827 DDTSIMF
-1834 DVRLMDDCAISS
+1834 DARIKDDCDMSNLLS
-1846 LFDLLLRN
+1846 LLLRKN
-1854 NTDKWKRIKESF
+1854 PNKWDKIKGNILGKR
-1866 NNKSVTID
+1866 VTVE
-1874 YSDRYLMTPLGCML
+1874 YSDRYLTTPLGCML
-1888 FAHFIAKLKWEF
+1888 FAHFIAKLKHEF
-1900 NIKITKVKVT
+1900 KLKISSLRVT
-1910 VAFTSSGSNFGRDS
+1910 VAFSSGGYAFDDEP
-1924 TKICENFRL
+1924 TKICDNFAQK
-1933 RDNRNIFLKDSI
+1933 NKRNQFLKDAIS
-1945 NEIVGIVPF
+1945 EIVGVVPV
-1954 INEGGYIRH
+1954 INEDGYIRH
-1963 ERCITVKSEEEE
+1963 ERCITIKSESEE

-1980 DAGIAYGWKPANRE
+1980 DAGIAYGWKPFGRE
-1994 NFDCE
+1994 NLDCE
-1999 DDDFKCNWDLDMNL
+1999 DEDFRYNWDLDMSL
-2013 YNQGKRTQGIL
+2013 YNQGKRTDGIL
-2024 YTISFSKRK
+2024 YTISFSKNV